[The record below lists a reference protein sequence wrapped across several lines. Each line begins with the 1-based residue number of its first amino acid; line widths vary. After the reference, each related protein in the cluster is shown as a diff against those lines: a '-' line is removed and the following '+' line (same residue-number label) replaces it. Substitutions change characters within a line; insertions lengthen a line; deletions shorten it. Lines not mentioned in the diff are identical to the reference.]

1 MNIAG
6 ISEVDPALRK
16 ATPKPLHKAKARRK
30 NYKVIELPPAKA
42 KGRAPRQRIRPIERK
57 PIMGDSVFNDTEG
70 RMWLEA
76 GRRN

>member
-1 MNIAG
+1 MQLAG

-30 NYKVIELPPAKA
+30 RYNVIELPPAKA

-57 PIMGDSVFNDTEG
+57 PLMGDAVFNNSEDAL
-70 RMWLEA
+70 WLEA
-76 GRRN
+76 GRRH